1 MQSGSGQT
9 RTGTLSRVNPR
20 LCRHHPLLLGI
31 MQALHHCPLRNPMQ
45 RVGEGVCW
53 GASGQGLQ
61 LGYEADSQGSC
72 RMGQRL
78 RISTG
83 IIKRKKE

>member
-1 MQSGSGQT
+1 
-9 RTGTLSRVNPR
+9 
-20 LCRHHPLLLGI
+20 
-31 MQALHHCPLRNPMQ
+31 MQ

-83 IIKRKKE
+83 IIKRKKEQGWEGGGKERRWREQGEG